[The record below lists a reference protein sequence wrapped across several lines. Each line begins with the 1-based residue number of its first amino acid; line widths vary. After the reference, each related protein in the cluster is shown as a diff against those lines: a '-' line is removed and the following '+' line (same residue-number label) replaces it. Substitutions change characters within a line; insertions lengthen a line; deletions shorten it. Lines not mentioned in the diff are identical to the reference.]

1 MDYLSEGGQ
10 QIHVKGKILLNAAPF
25 VMANDSDMLPAKSDN
40 LNNSPVGG
48 LHAAPQT
55 FLQQLQLVVIMA
67 YSMYTCCSI
76 LISYILLRS

>member
-10 QIHVKGKILLNAAPF
+10 QIHVKGKILLNGAPF
-25 VMANDSDMLPAKSDN
+25 VRANDSDMLPAKSDN

-55 FLQQLQLVVIMA
+55 FLQQLIVIMA
-67 YSMYTCCSI
+67 YIMYTCCSI
-76 LISYILLRS
+76 LISFILLRS